1 MIRVAAEADLPAI
14 VAIYNASVPERM
26 ATADTEPVSLESRR
40 EWFAAHTPA
49 RHPLWVDERD
59 GEIAGWLSLGVF
71 YNRPAWDITA
81 EVSVYVAPAHRRQ
94 GVAGELLRTAIAAAP
109 ALGLRSL
116 IGIIFGHNEPSLVLF
131 RRFGFEQWGFMPGAT
146 ELDEVERDVIIVG
159 RRVGGAQ

>member
-1 MIRVAAEADLPAI
+1 M
-14 VAIYNASVPERM
+14 
-26 ATADTEPVSLESRR
+26 
-40 EWFAAHTPA
+40 
-49 RHPLWVDERD
+49 
-59 GEIAGWLSLGVF
+59 F

-81 EVSVYVAPAHRRQ
+81 EVSVYVASAHRRQ

-116 IGIIFGHNEPSLVLF
+116 IGIIFGHNEPSFVLF

-146 ELDEVERDVIIVG
+146 ELDEVERDVVIVG